1 MKSMKFTVSSAVLA
15 QNLSTI
21 GGLVTR
27 NPVVPILENFLIQ
40 VDHNNLIVTASDLQ
54 TSVSIQMGVESD
66 IEVSIAVP
74 AKMLLD
80 TVKNLPDQMI
90 TLEIDPESY
99 HVIIHADHGYY
110 KLLGENADDFP
121 RFTKEEDQGTELVI
135 PVDDFKN
142 VLQRTIFATSQNE
155 LKPAMCGVYMDFG
168 PSAVTFVATDGHR
181 LVRYIH
187 QDLSVEVAR
196 SVIVPKKSLLFLNAI
211 LSSKAYDVVL
221 KVYRSTICFQYG
233 AIVMTT
239 NLVDERYPDYQAV
252 IPSLYTSQL
261 VVDRMA
267 LVHALRRI
275 MIYANKAT
283 HQIKF
288 TLSANR
294 LDITAE
300 DLEFSSEAH
309 ETLLGIYQGEN
320 LEIGFNVKLL
330 LEMLT
335 NTGFSDVVFSF
346 LEPHKAVLMMPKEP
360 LERQDILLLIM
371 PIVL

>member
-1 MKSMKFTVSSAVLA
+1 MKSMKFTASSAVLA

-40 VDHNNLIVTASDLQ
+40 VDHDNLIVTASDLQ
-54 TSVSIQMGVESD
+54 TSVSIQMGVQSD
-66 IEVSIAVP
+66 IEINIAVP

-99 HVIIHADHGYY
+99 HVVIHADHGYY

-121 RFTKEEDQGTELVI
+121 RFTKEEEQGTELVI

-142 VLQRTIFATSQNE
+142 ALQRTIFATSQNE

-168 PSAVTFVATDGHR
+168 PSSVTFVATDGHR
-181 LVRYIH
+181 LVRYMH
-187 QDLSVEVAR
+187 QDLSAEVER
-196 SVIVPKKSLLFLNAI
+196 SVIVPKKSLLFLSAM

-233 AIVMTT
+233 SIVMIT

-252 IPSLYTSQL
+252 IPSVYTSQL

-288 TLSANR
+288 TLSADR

-309 ETLLGIYQGEN
+309 ETLFGIYQGEG

-335 NTGFSDVVFSF
+335 NTGFNDVVFSF
-346 LEPHKAVLMMPKEP
+346 LEPHKAVLMTPKEP
-360 LERQDILLLIM
+360 LEQQDVLLLIM